1 MQCFQG
7 KSVYKGI
14 VMGPVAV
21 LKKNDYQVKRA
32 RIEDPE
38 AEVKRVEEA
47 VEVSKKQLGRLYDKA
62 VREVGVAS
70 AAIFEVHQMM
80 LEDEDYLESMENMIR
95 TELVNAEYAA
105 AATGDNFAEMFAA
118 MDDEYMKA
126 RSADVKDISER
137 LVRNLSGEGDN
148 DLSSMEPSVIVAD
161 DLSPSETVQ
170 MDKEKILAFVTV
182 HGSTNSHTAIL
193 ARMMNIPALIG
204 VPMDLN
210 SLKTGM
216 MAVVDGFSGQVIFE
230 PEEDVQKET
239 EKRMQEEAEK
249 QKLLEELK
257 GKENITPDGRK
268 INIYANIGSVGDLG
282 YVMEND
288 AGGIGLFRSEFLY
301 LGRNDFPTEEEQF
314 QAYKQAVQTMAG
326 KKVIIRTL
334 DIGADK
340 QVEYFNLGKEEN
352 PALGYRAIRICLKQP
367 EIFKAQLRA
376 LFRAAV
382 YGNLSVMYPMITST
396 EEVEKIYA
404 IVAEVEEELKKQEV
418 QYKIPEQG
426 IMIETPAAVMISDRL
441 AEMVDF
447 FSIGTN
453 DLTQYTLAIDRQ
465 NEQLDDF
472 YNPHH
477 EAVLRMIRMV
487 VENAHKCGK
496 WAGICGE
503 LGADLTLTEQF
514 VRMGVDELSV
524 APSMILKLRKVVRE
538 MKAEE

>member
-62 VREVGVAS
+62 VREVGEAS

-80 LEDEDYLESMENMIR
+80 LEDEDYLESMQNMIR

-148 DLSSMEPSVIVAD
+148 DLSSMEPSIIVAD

-210 SLKTGM
+210 GLKTGM
-216 MAVVDGFSGQVIFE
+216 TAVVDGFSGQVIFE
-230 PEEDVQKET
+230 PEEDVRKET

-404 IVAEVEEELKKQEV
+404 IVAEVEEELKAQEV

-524 APSMILKLRKVVRE
+524 APSMILKLRKIVRE